1 MSFLAG
7 EKKRKKTETKP
18 LSESKKKKKKQEPDV
33 CHELLGHVPMLANP
47 HFAEM
52 VRAIGVASLGA
63 DEARLWH
70 LTKLYWFTVEF
81 GVIGGGG
88 GGSDPGG
95 NGGGESSSSSLS
107 SPPPS
112 SSPITT
118 IPKAFG
124 AGILSSFGEM
134 EHLLSGEGYSVA
146 PFDPFA
152 PQPRMSYKDGVQKR
166 YQSLES
172 FEAGRELLLEYCAAT
187 TPADVRRR
195 FGLLQ

>member
-1 MSFLAG
+1 
-7 EKKRKKTETKP
+7 
-18 LSESKKKKKKQEPDV
+18 
-33 CHELLGHVPMLANP
+33 MLADP
-47 HFAEM
+47 DFAAM

-88 GGSDPGG
+88 SG
-95 NGGGESSSSSLS
+95 GGGEES
-107 SPPPS
+107 SPV
-112 SSPITT
+112 T

-134 EHLLSGEGYSVA
+134 EHLLSGQGYSVA

-152 PQPRMSYKDGVQKR
+152 PQPKMSYKDGVQKR
-166 YQSLES
+166 YMSLES

-187 TPADVRRR
+187 TLP
-195 FGLLQ
+195 GLRASSRPQFP

>member
-1 MSFLAG
+1 
-7 EKKRKKTETKP
+7 
-18 LSESKKKKKKQEPDV
+18 
-33 CHELLGHVPMLANP
+33 MLADP
-47 HFAEM
+47 DFAAM

-81 GVIGGGG
+81 GVIGGKE
-88 GGSDPGG
+88 
-95 NGGGESSSSSLS
+95 ESSSAS
-107 SPPPS
+107 SPL
-112 SSPITT
+112 T

-134 EHLLSGEGYSVA
+134 EHLLSGSGYTVT

-152 PQPRMSYKDGVQKR
+152 PQPKMSYKDGVQKR
-166 YQSLES
+166 YMSLES

-187 TPADVRRR
+187 TPADVRSK

>member
-1 MSFLAG
+1 
-7 EKKRKKTETKP
+7 
-18 LSESKKKKKKQEPDV
+18 
-33 CHELLGHVPMLANP
+33 MLADP
-47 HFAEM
+47 DFAAM
-52 VRAIGVASLGA
+52 VRAIGVASLGC

-81 GVIGGGG
+81 GVISGGGSGGGG
-88 GGSDPGG
+88 E
-95 NGGGESSSSSLS
+95 ESS
-107 SPPPS
+107 PV
-112 SSPITT
+112 T

-134 EHLLSGEGYSVA
+134 EHLLSGQGYSVA

-152 PQPRMSYKDGVQKR
+152 PQPKMSYKDGVQKR
-166 YQSLES
+166 YMSLES

-195 FGLLQ
+195 FGLLP

>member
-1 MSFLAG
+1 
-7 EKKRKKTETKP
+7 
-18 LSESKKKKKKQEPDV
+18 
-33 CHELLGHVPMLANP
+33 MLADA
-47 HFAEM
+47 HFTAM

-81 GVIGGGG
+81 GVIG
-88 GGSDPGG
+88 SAP
-95 NGGGESSSSSLS
+95 SPSSSSLS
-107 SPPPS
+107 SP
-112 SSPITT
+112 SPTT

-134 EHLLSGEGYSVA
+134 EHLLSGTGYSVA

-152 PQPRMSYKDGVQKR
+152 PQPKMSYKDGVQKT
-166 YQSLES
+166 YHSLES

>member
-1 MSFLAG
+1 
-7 EKKRKKTETKP
+7 
-18 LSESKKKKKKQEPDV
+18 
-33 CHELLGHVPMLANP
+33 MLADP
-47 HFAEM
+47 DFAAM
-52 VRAIGVASLGA
+52 VRAIGVASLGC

-81 GVIGGGG
+81 GVIGDGGRE
-88 GGSDPGG
+88 
-95 NGGGESSSSSLS
+95 ESSSSS
-107 SPPPS
+107 SPVS
-112 SSPITT
+112 SSPLT

-134 EHLLSGEGYSVA
+134 EHLLSGQGYTVT

-152 PQPRMSYKDGVQKR
+152 PQPKMSYKDGVQKR
-166 YQSLES
+166 YMSLDS